1 MTFNYN
7 IEVDNIFKSK
17 LLLIYY
23 ALDEGW
29 EIRKEDNKY
38 IFKKPINNDDNNNIY
53 LDNYLDNL
61 FKNILLKVCNIQ
73 NLNL

>member
-38 IFKKPINNDDNNNIY
+38 IFKKPINNTDNNIY

-61 FKNILLKVCNIQ
+61 FKNILFKVCNTK
-73 NLNL
+73 NL

>member
-38 IFKKPINNDDNNNIY
+38 IFKKPINNNNNNIY

-61 FKNILLKVCNIQ
+61 FKNILFKVCNTK
-73 NLNL
+73 NL